1 MFDISVHSTLDFGS
15 VKWSIDF
22 QVTARREQPIAN
34 AILAELVNTFHDT
47 THTSLAQIFIEY
59 KGVQDNNF
67 IAKMSELSSITP
79 MFAKTII
86 LVSDHNTAFGCYD
99 NNRKRFYCH
108 PIVSSNLLESTL
120 RQIVQ
125 G

>member
-1 MFDISVHSTLDFGS
+1 M
-15 VKWSIDF
+15 
-22 QVTARREQPIAN
+22 AN
-34 AILAELVNTFHDT
+34 AMLAELVNTFHDT

-67 IAKMSELSSITP
+67 IGKMAQLSSTTP

-86 LVSDHNTAFGCYD
+86 LVSDHNAAFGCYD
-99 NNRKRFYCH
+99 NNRKRFYMH
-108 PIVSSNLLESTL
+108 PIVSNALLEQTL
-120 RQIVQ
+120 RQITQ